1 MNSWYISI
9 EAQIFIAYIDVEPT
23 STTTARMNGPAHG
36 GETEAFTPHR
46 CGNYNKGF
54 RNQDIVQCLC
64 SYMEKISIL

>member
-23 STTTARMNGPAHG
+23 STTKAHG
-36 GETEAFTPHR
+36 GETEASTPHR
-46 CGNYNKGF
+46 CGNYNKGL

-64 SYMEKISIL
+64 SYMEKI